1 MKGNMINYSMKDM
14 QKLSFKG
21 AIQLSIL
28 NSDCFVY
35 YYKTTNKT
43 TDRNLMVITGCLTA
57 DFILESTL

>member
-28 NSDCFVY
+28 NSDALFTPI
-35 YYKTTNKT
+35 KQQINPQ
-43 TDRNLMVITGCLTA
+43 TG
-57 DFILESTL
+57 I